1 MTGFTRRASTDVDTQ
16 PVAIVSVDATAR
28 RATGLSRSR
37 TEINI
42 YTDYAV
48 GGTYVTPAIGD
59 QWQVTRIDG
68 QWRLDHKIPFNDSVI
83 TDIAPVEGQHI
94 VGSGNGPLELSGT
107 VVNIRPNT
115 FTLGGIE
122 YQIGVNGLQKNT
134 GTADAPVWTTLNPP
148 VDPGFAPVQS
158 VNGQTGDVTLTA
170 ASVGLGNVDNTP
182 DETKPVSAAVAAALG
197 SKADLTGGV
206 LPTAQLPPLTPTNIT
221 GLPAQ
226 LTALNTSTTANTFNF
241 QSFLD
246 AITGK
251 PTGTGTVAAVSTRLS
266 ALDYTGGT
274 VDASKLSNLSATPV
288 GIPQNSISGL
298 LTSLGNLLSVSY
310 WQNFLD
316 TITGKSTGT
325 GTTAALNTRLS
336 ALDFNTGAPDAS
348 KLSNIS
354 SIPSGIPSTAI
365 SGLTSSLNALL
376 PISTYQS
383 LVDALA
389 NSLGH
394 SGTGH
399 TWTDIETYFGI
410 IPPANVGAVLGG
422 SNLAGDLTSV
432 NTTATGAQSAA
443 TTAQTT
449 ANTANTQAARKA
461 QNDAILGDW
470 LHSTYPLGS
479 ATDTAATLV
488 GGKRTW
494 WGAWNDN
501 LLLLGQ
507 MLGITPPTTP
517 ASDVGTAVSTA
528 QSAATAAQTTANSAS
543 TAAGTAQTTANTA
556 NTAAG
561 TAQTAATT
569 AQTTANTNATRAS
582 RKAQNDL
589 ILGDWLHATYPL
601 GSITDTA
608 ATLVGGK
615 RTWWGAWND
624 NLTLL
629 GQMLGIAAPTDP
641 ASDVGAAVVTAQGT
655 ANSANSAA
663 SAAQTTANSASTA
676 ASTAQSTLN
685 TTNTNLFGST
695 TPGTAIQQAAVPTGI
710 PATKVS
716 NVLGGSNLGA
726 DVSAVSSAA
735 SSANTAAGTAQTTAN
750 TANTRASR
758 KAQNDLIINDWLHAT
773 YPLGTSSDTAATLVG
788 GKRTWWGAWNDN
800 LTLLGQMLGITAPT
814 DPASDVNAA
823 ITTAQST
830 ANTGV
835 TNAATAQSAANT
847 VQSTL
852 NTTNTNLFGSTT
864 PGTAIQTA
872 AVPTGIPATKIANVL
887 GGSSLAADVSA
898 VNSSASAANTA
909 AGTAQTTANTAN
921 TAAGTAQT
929 TANTNATRVARK
941 AQNDLILGDWL
952 HTTYPLGSATD
963 TAATLVGGK
972 RTWWGA
978 WNDNLTLLGILLG
991 ITAPTDP
998 ASDVNAAITTAQSTA
1013 NSANSAASAAQST
1026 ANTNVTNIQAA
1037 NNVLF
1042 GTPSVG
1048 TAVLPAALPNI
1059 VAGSGPGQSSDIQ
1072 LVADQINQA
1081 TSGGSATGTPISG
1094 IAQNLLALPQQNI
1107 AVDYAAG
1114 ATSIAV
1120 DTATQQVASGAT
1132 ITMATATPHTWTIN
1146 HTPLDPNANYL
1157 MVALNCTITHA
1168 MGALTPTAF
1177 VTGTGQ
1183 TLAPSIL
1190 FTGAYTLTGNGQ
1202 IVIGVPIPPGIA
1214 GTGNS
1219 VQVTFGFQNNSG
1231 GTQTIST
1238 VSIQSLSVIGWN
1250 STSIVLQSPDGQNS
1264 NPSQSIPS
1272 IITGE
1277 LVVNMMTINWST
1289 SPALSAYSQTTQ
1301 ENSGVINGT
1310 GVKQA
1315 SILGTSL
1322 NTGTVTFSAT
1332 SAATN
1337 NLWNSLIFI
1346 LKPSPG
1352 ALVGSG
1358 IRQYRSL
1365 GTASGGTG
1373 FNLFPAGFFDTTRT
1387 GQKTSDLAVS
1397 NNAVTITLAGWYMVE
1412 IRVVL
1417 SAFQASLGMVTLS
1430 PVLYKNGAVEHCMP
1444 GISAA
1449 FNVVGA
1455 QDFTSHMGGC
1465 GFVYCNIGDIL
1476 QPGYLVDGAGTLS
1489 TLTFTGGQTQTHWS
1503 VALVNR
1509 SLL

>member
-16 PVAIVSVDATAR
+16 PVAIVSIDTTAR
-28 RATGLSRSR
+28 KATGLSRSR
-37 TEINI
+37 TEITI

-59 QWQVTRIDG
+59 QWQITRIDG
-68 QWRLDHKIPFNDSVI
+68 QWRLDHRIPFNDSVI

-94 VGSGNGPLELSGT
+94 VGSGTGPLELSGT

-134 GTADAPVWTTLNPP
+134 GTADVPVWTTLNPP

-158 VNGQTGDVTLTA
+158 VNGQTGDVTVTA
-170 ASVGLGNVDNTP
+170 ADVGLGNVDNTP
-182 DETKPVSAAVAAALG
+182 DENKPVSAPVAAALG
-197 SKADLTGGV
+197 SKADLTGGGV
-206 LPTAQLPPLTPTNIT
+206 LPTSQLPPLTPTNIT

-246 AITGK
+246 TITGK
-251 PTGTGTVAAVSTRLS
+251 PTGTGTAAALNTRLS

-274 VDASKLSNLSATPV
+274 VDASKLSNLSATPT

-325 GTTAALNTRLS
+325 GTTAALNNRLS
-336 ALDFNTGAPDAS
+336 ALDYNTGAPDAS

-354 SIPSGIPSTAI
+354 SIPSGIPPTAV

-376 PISTYQS
+376 PTSTYQS

-394 SGTGH
+394 AGTGH

-422 SNLAGDLTSV
+422 SNLGADLTSV
-432 NTTATGAQSAA
+432 NSTATTAQGTA

-449 ANTANTQAARKA
+449 ATTANTNAARKA

-470 LHSTYPLGS
+470 LHTTYPLGS
-479 ATDTAATLV
+479 STDTAATLV
-488 GGKRTW
+488 GGQRTW

-517 ASDVGTAVSTA
+517 ASDVGTAVTTA
-528 QSAATAAQTTANSAS
+528 QSAATAAQSTANTAN
-543 TAAGTAQTTANTA
+543 TAAGTAQSTANTA

-561 TAQTAATT
+561 TAQT
-569 AQTTANTNATRAS
+569 TANTNATRVA

-589 ILGDWLHATYPL
+589 IIGDWLHQTYPL
-601 GSITDTA
+601 GSIGDTA

-641 ASDVGAAVVTAQGT
+641 ASDVGAAVVTAQST

-663 SAAQTTANSASTA
+663 SAAQSTANSATTA

-773 YPLGTSSDTAATLVG
+773 YPLGSSSDTAATLIG

-800 LTLLGQMLGITAPT
+800 LTLLGQMLGITPPT

-847 VQSTL
+847 AQSTL

-887 GGSSLAADVSA
+887 GGSSLGADVSA
-898 VNSSASAANTA
+898 VSSSASAANTA
-909 AGTAQTTANTAN
+909 AGTAQS
-921 TAAGTAQT
+921 

-978 WNDNLTLLGILLG
+978 WNDNLTLLGQMLG
-991 ITAPTDP
+991 IAAPTDP

-1013 NSANSAASAAQST
+1013 NSASSAASAAQST
-1026 ANTNVTNIQAA
+1026 ADTNVTNLQAS

-1042 GTPSVG
+1042 GTPAVG
-1048 TAVLPAALPNI
+1048 TAVIPAALPNI
-1059 VAGSGPGQSSDIQ
+1059 SAGSGPGQSSDIQ

-1114 ATSIAV
+1114 ATAVTV
-1120 DTATQQVASGAT
+1120 DTAVQQVASGTA
-1132 ITMATATPHTWTIN
+1132 IAMANGTPHTWTIN
-1146 HTPLDPNANYL
+1146 HTPVSPNANYV
-1157 MVALNCTITHA
+1157 MVALNCTITHP
-1168 MGALTPTAF
+1168 MGTLTPTAF
-1177 VTGTGQ
+1177 ITGAGT
-1183 TLAPSIL
+1183 TLTPSIL
-1190 FTGAYTLTGNGQ
+1190 FTGIYSQTSNGQ
-1202 IVIGVPIPPGIA
+1202 IIIGIPIPPGIA

-1219 VQVTFGFQNNSG
+1219 VQLTFGFQNNSG
-1231 GTQTIST
+1231 STQTIST

-1250 STSIVLQSPDGQNS
+1250 STSTVLQSPDGQNS

-1272 IITGE
+1272 IVTGE

-1289 SPALSAYSQTTQ
+1289 SPALSAYSQTVQ
-1301 ENSGVINGT
+1301 ENSGVISGT

-1315 SILGTSL
+1315 SILGTST

-1332 SAATN
+1332 TAATN

-1358 IRQYRSL
+1358 IRQYR
-1365 GTASGGTG
+1365 AGGTVAG
-1373 FNLFPAGFFDTTRT
+1373 NTAAGTYLLPAGFFDTTKT
-1387 GQKTSDLAVS
+1387 GQQSADLAVAS
-1397 NNAVTITLAGWYMVE
+1397 NAVTITLAGWYMVDMR
-1412 IRVVL
+1412 IAL
-1417 SAFQASLGMVTLS
+1417 SAFQASLGMITLS
-1430 PVLYKNGAVEHCMP
+1430 AVLYKNSAVEKVLP
-1444 GISAA
+1444 GVCAA

-1455 QDFTSHMGGC
+1455 QDFTTSLGGT
-1465 GFVYCNIGDIL
+1465 GLVYCNIGDIL
-1476 QPGYLVDGAGTLS
+1476 QPGYMLDGAGTAS
-1489 TLTFTGGQTQTHWS
+1489 TVTFTGGQPQTYWS
-1503 VALVNR
+1503 VCLNNR